1 MERNLKKPYS
11 IADIKQSI
19 ANKPVS
25 KEKVK
30 GAMIYDHK
38 TGGSLQVM
46 SSDKYS
52 DYKKQSS
59 RKGQSS
65 TLRNVLHA
73 NGRLQ

>member
-1 MERNLKKPYS
+1 MGNHKAYS
-11 IADIKQSI
+11 IVDISKSI
-19 ANKPVS
+19 EENKPATTG
-25 KEKVK
+25 KVK

-38 TGGSLQVM
+38 TGGTLQVM
-46 SSDKYS
+46 REDIYEEF
-52 DYKKQSS
+52 KKKSN